1 MRQRAGDKGH
11 ITAQYNLGVCY
22 EDGIGTEQDYA
33 QALRWYEL
41 AAKNGNPDAMYSL
54 GVMYGDGKGT
64 KNNERE
70 AAKWLRK
77 AADAGHEEAA
87 ELLKSYNDLKNSDQ

>member
-1 MRQRAGDKGH
+1 
-11 ITAQYNLGVCY
+11 
-22 EDGIGTEQDYA
+22 
-33 QALRWYEL
+33 
-41 AAKNGNPDAMYSL
+41 MYSL

-87 ELLKSYNDLKNSDQ
+87 ELLKSYNDLKSSDQ